1 MRRAGFAVIYL
12 ALGLAVV
19 ELILRS
25 LNIAAPADIVV
36 IAFLFAML
44 LGAILLVTS
53 SVRRIAGGEVKLR
66 PQLALRSAPLIFLII
81 LALRFLLEAIFGDPY
96 DNWLKI
102 LMVSVL
108 LTILFSLS
116 WTAYRRAA

>member
-1 MRRAGFAVIYL
+1 MIYL